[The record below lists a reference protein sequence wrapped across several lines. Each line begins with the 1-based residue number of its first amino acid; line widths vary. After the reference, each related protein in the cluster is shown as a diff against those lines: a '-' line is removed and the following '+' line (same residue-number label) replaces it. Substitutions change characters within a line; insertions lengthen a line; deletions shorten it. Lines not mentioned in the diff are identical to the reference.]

1 MAATSVIVLDRG
13 NNTTAT
19 INLHGMDIHMKFSGK
34 ICKIFRI
41 FNFFRERKHFHGVN
55 KKKTLEV

>member
-19 INLHGMDIHMKFSGK
+19 INLHGKFQLTQ
-34 ICKIFRI
+34 IFV
-41 FNFFRERKHFHGVN
+41 K
-55 KKKTLEV
+55 L